1 MKMGRI
7 LILAFILTCGL
18 SAAAR
23 TFDYDFRSTPL
34 SEALALLARQH
45 PDVHVRFIYNELEG
59 YRVTARIHTDDAYT
73 ALRQITARQPVSLL
87 RRGDRFYVEALQ
99 HYWSCRSRGRSSR
112 GRRHRHAAR
121 Y

>member
-73 ALRQITARQPVSLL
+73 ALRQITARQPVSSCA
-87 RRGDRFYVEALQ
+87 EATVFT
-99 HYWSCRSRGRSSR
+99 SRHCSTVIS
-112 GRRHRHAAR
+112 
-121 Y
+121 YILVVS

>member
-7 LILAFILTCGL
+7 LILVFILTCGL

-87 RRGDRFYVEALQ
+87 RRGDRFCSTVISYIPVV
-99 HYWSCRSRGRSSR
+99 S
-112 GRRHRHAAR
+112 
-121 Y
+121 